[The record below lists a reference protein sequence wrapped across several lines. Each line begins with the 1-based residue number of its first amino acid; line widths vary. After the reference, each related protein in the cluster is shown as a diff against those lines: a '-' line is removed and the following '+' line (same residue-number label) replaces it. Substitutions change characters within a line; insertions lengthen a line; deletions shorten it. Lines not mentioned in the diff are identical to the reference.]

1 MWKYYAILSALFAG
15 ATAVLAK
22 LGMKGVSGNLAT
34 AIRTTVV
41 LVISWSIVLT
51 AGEIKDLKTIT
62 KNNLVFL
69 LLSGVATGL
78 SWIFY
83 FKALETG
90 PVSKVVPIDKLS
102 IAIAILLSVV
112 ILKESVDLKTMLG
125 AEPDHSRNNPFDS
138 IINFL

>member
-41 LVISWSIVLT
+41 LIISWSIVL
-51 AGEIKDLKTIT
+51 AVGEFKDLKTIT
-62 KNNLVFL
+62 RNNLVFL
-69 LLSGVATGL
+69 LLSGIATGL

-90 PVSKVVPIDKLS
+90 SVSKVVPIDKLS

-112 ILKESVDLKTMLG
+112 ILKESVDLKTILG
-125 AEPDHSRNNPFDS
+125 AGLIVAGTIVLIR
-138 IINFL
+138 

>member
-34 AIRTTVV
+34 AIRTTVI
-41 LVISWSIVLT
+41 LFISWSIVLA
-51 AGEIKDLKTIT
+51 AGEFKDLKTLT
-62 KNNLVFL
+62 KNSLLFL
-69 LLSGVATGL
+69 LFSGIATGL

-112 ILKESVDLKTMLG
+112 ILKESVDLKTILG
-125 AEPDHSRNNPFDS
+125 AGL
-138 IINFL
+138 IIVGTFVLIR